1 MMGYPQGG
9 QQPDLSNAEVIDFSI
24 ESGETRVRLKL
35 KDGSVLEVKMEVTN
49 ILRVGNDPATG
60 LPAYLV
66 QSTNIVRLA
75 QCPKELRKAPLKSGG
90 SQSGNKQPLP
100 GFS

>member
-1 MMGYPQGG
+1 MGYQPGNM
-9 QQPDLSNAEVIDFSI
+9 PDLSSAEVVDFSI

-35 KDGSVLEVKMEVTN
+35 KDGSVLEVKMEVTH
-49 ILRVGNDPATG
+49 ILRVGNDPTTG
-60 LPAYLV
+60 LPAYVV

-75 QCPKELRKAPLKSGG
+75 SCPKDLRKAPIKSGQQN
-90 SQSGNKQPLP
+90 SKQPLP